1 MVKVGM
7 FNHQISRTLGSRAR
21 MTQVRNNIAA
31 LRGSSYAPYE
41 QDRLNLEVKN
51 IAGYMDR
58 ADVNNDGKLS
68 LYERGRSVVSD
79 IVIDAPLNILN
90 SIFYRVDDDLSF
102 QEFYDE
108 QKRVIGTMNESQT
121 GRVEAL
127 NAAIEIRNRMLAD
140 YQELLEQYKKEKNVA
155 DSTETP
161 EHKKLREFVTY
172 AQSKLQDPTADLTV
186 DGKLYEEVISKYTRD
201 EKIIQDAKD
210 ALSKME
216 GRLNSLQRDIEQQD
230 KLVKEQAVVAGVD
243 VESGVVESVADATT
257 GFIGP
262 FIIGGIGATILLG
275 IIAGN
280 RRMSPPRRGR
290 RGSAYNVFMS

>member
-41 QDRLNLEVKN
+41 QDRLNLEVKG

-68 LYERGRSVVSD
+68 VYERGRSVVTD
-79 IVIDAPLNILN
+79 VFIDAPLNILN
-90 SIFYRVDDDLSF
+90 SIFYKADSDLSF

-127 NAAIEIRNRMLAD
+127 NKAVAVRQQLLAE
-140 YQELLEQYKKEKNVA
+140 YQTQLEFYKQQRDVIA
-155 DSTETP
+155 DTETE
-161 EHKKLREFVTY
+161 EHKKLRNFMDY

-186 DGKLYEEVISKYTRD
+186 DGKLYEEVISKYNRD
-201 EKIIQDAKD
+201 EKIIQDAKTT
-210 ALSKME
+210 LSE
-216 GRLNSLQRDIEQQD
+216 IEDRLSSIQRSIEKQD
-230 KLVKEQAVVAGVD
+230 KLVKEQAIVAGVD
-243 VESGVVESVADATT
+243 VESGAVEAVADATT
-257 GFIGP
+257 GFLGP

-275 IIAGN
+275 IIASN

>member
-79 IVIDAPLNILN
+79 IVIDAPLNIIN

-140 YQELLEQYKKEKNVA
+140 YQALLEQYKKERNVIVN
-155 DSTETP
+155 TETE

-216 GRLNSLQRDIEQQD
+216 GRLNSLQQNIEQQD

-243 VESGVVESVADATT
+243 VESGVVESLADATT

>member
-79 IVIDAPLNILN
+79 IVIDAPLNIIN

-108 QKRVIGTMNESQT
+108 QKKVIGTMNQSQT

-140 YQELLEQYKKEKNVA
+140 YQELLEQYKKERNVIVN
-155 DSTETP
+155 TETE

-216 GRLNSLQRDIEQQD
+216 GRLNSLQQDIEQQD

-243 VESGVVESVADATT
+243 VQSGVVESVADATT

>member
-140 YQELLEQYKKEKNVA
+140 YQELLEQYKKEKNVI